1 METKLPFIDNLII
14 LIYFVIIIS
23 IGVIVGIR
31 RKNKSSDGFFLA
43 GRSLN
48 WLVIGAALFAAN
60 ISTTHLVGL
69 VAQGFEDGMV
79 WGNFEWF
86 AFPGLIL
93 LSLVFAP
100 VYYRTRI
107 STLPEFLEKRYGPY
121 TRTMLGVIA
130 LLFAIF
136 AHIGISLYA
145 GAVVFRNFFGFEINL
160 SIAVIISATL
170 IYTLLGGLRAVV
182 VTETVQTVILV
193 AGTIVLGVLAVKQ
206 LPAHEITS
214 LADFKAAV
222 KPNQLNMVNGPESA
236 NLPFISIVLGLP
248 VIAIY
253 YFGSDQTIVQKVLGA
268 RSKRDAQ
275 LGPVFTGF
283 LKILPVFMM
292 VVPGIVAY
300 VLFGDRIQDA
310 NDALPTLIREIL
322 PAGIKGLL
330 AAALIAALMSTI
342 AAGLNSTGTLVSMD
356 IVKRFRPSIADRT
369 LLVVGRV
376 TILVVLISA
385 AFWSPWIA
393 SFKSIFEAINVILVS
408 IAPPVTA
415 VMVLGVFW
423 KRANQ
428 QGALTTMISGFTI
441 GIVIFCL
448 EFEPISGTRYITYN
462 LGIPLMMQAF
472 WLFAICSVIH
482 FVVSLSTPPPP
493 PEKTRDIAMDK
504 PWDFITKERI
514 SGFTDPRILSL
525 ILVVVMAILYIIFR

>member
-1 METKLPFIDNLII
+1 METKLPLIDNLII
-14 LIYFVIIIS
+14 LAYFVLIIS
-23 IGVIVGIR
+23 IGVITGLR

-69 VAQGFEDGMV
+69 VAQGFQDGMV

-100 VYYRTRI
+100 VYYKTRI
-107 STLPEFLEKRYGPY
+107 ATLPEFLEKRYGPY
-121 TRTMLGVIA
+121 TRTMLGVIS

-145 GAVVFRNFFGFEINL
+145 GAVVFKNFFGFDINL
-160 SIAVIISATL
+160 SLTVIITATL
-170 IYTLLGGLRAVV
+170 IYTLLGGLKAVV
-182 VTETVQTVILV
+182 ITESVQSIVLVI
-193 AGTIVLGVLAVKQ
+193 GTILLGVLAVME
-206 LPAHEITS
+206 LPAHDITT

-268 RSKRDAQ
+268 KSKRDAQ
-275 LGPVFTGF
+275 LGPIFTGF

-292 VVPGIVAY
+292 VVPGVIAY
-300 VLFGDRIQDA
+300 VLFGDIITDP

-322 PAGIKGLL
+322 PVGMKGIL

-342 AAGLNSTGTLVSMD
+342 AAGLNSAGTLVSMD
-356 IVKRFRPSIADRT
+356 FVKRFRPSVSDKN
-369 LLVVGRV
+369 LLIIGRL
-376 TILVVLISA
+376 TILLVLISA
-385 AFWSPWIA
+385 AFWSPWIG

-428 QGALTTMISGFTI
+428 QGALTTMISGFAI
-441 GIVIFCL
+441 GILIFCL

-472 WLFAICSVIH
+472 WLFVICAVIH
-482 FVVSLSTPPPP
+482 MIVSLLTPPPP
-493 PEKTRDIAMDK
+493 LEKTKDIAMEK
-504 PWDFITKERI
+504 PWHFITKDKL

-525 ILVVVMAILYIIFR
+525 VLVAVMAVLYIVFR

>member
-1 METKLPFIDNLII
+1 MESRLPAIDNIII
-14 LIYFVIIIS
+14 LIYFVLILT
-23 IGVIVGIR
+23 IGIATGLR
-31 RKNKSSDGFFLA
+31 RKKKDSIGFFLA

-48 WLVIGAALFAAN
+48 WVVIGAALFAAN

-69 VAQGFEDGMV
+69 VAQGFQDGMV

-93 LSLVFAP
+93 LALVFAP
-100 VYYRTRI
+100 VYYKTRI
-107 STLPEFLEKRYGPY
+107 STLPEFLERRYGPY
-121 TRTMLGVIA
+121 TRTMLGIIA

-145 GAVVFRNFFGFEINL
+145 GAVVFKNFFGFEINL
-160 SIAVIISATL
+160 SLSVIIFATL
-170 IYTLLGGLRAVV
+170 IYTILGGLRAVV
-182 VTETVQTVILV
+182 ITETVQTVILV
-193 AGTIVLGVLAVKQ
+193 VGTIVLGVLAIMQ
-206 LPAHEITS
+206 LPAHDITS

-222 KPNQLNMVNGPESA
+222 KPNQLNIVNGPESA

-268 RSKRDAQ
+268 KSKLDAQ
-275 LGPVFTGF
+275 IGPIFTGF

-300 VLFGDRIQDA
+300 VLFGDSIGDA

-322 PAGIKGLL
+322 PAGLKGLL

-342 AAGLNSTGTLVSMD
+342 AAGLNSTGTLVSID
-356 IVKRFRPSIADRT
+356 IVKRLKPSVTDKNI
-369 LLVVGRV
+369 LLIGRI
-376 TILVVLISA
+376 TIVVVLISA

-415 VMVLGVFW
+415 VMVMAVFW
-423 KRANQ
+423 KRGNQ
-428 QGALTTMISGFTI
+428 QGALITMIVGFLI
-441 GIVIFCL
+441 GILIFCL
-448 EFEPISGTRYITYN
+448 EFEPISGNRFITYN

-472 WLFAICSVIH
+472 WLFLICSAIH
-482 FVVSLSTPPPP
+482 IIVSLLTAPPPM
-493 PEKTRDIAMDK
+493 EKTKDIAMNK
-504 PWDFITKERI
+504 PWDFITEGKI
-514 SGFTDPRILSL
+514 SGITDPRILSVFL
-525 ILVVVMAILYIIFR
+525 ILVMIFLYVLFR

>member
-1 METKLPFIDNLII
+1 METRLPLIDNLII
-14 LIYFVIIIS
+14 LLYFILIVT
-23 IGVIVGIR
+23 IGVITGIR
-31 RKNKSSDGFFLA
+31 RKNRSSDGFFLA

-100 VYYRTRI
+100 VYYKTRI
-107 STLPEFLEKRYGPY
+107 ATLPEFLEKRYGPH

-145 GAVVFRNFFGFEINL
+145 GAVVFKNFFGFEINL
-160 SIAVIISATL
+160 SLAVIIGATL
-170 IYTLLGGLRAVV
+170 VYTILGGLRAVV
-182 VTETVQTVILV
+182 ITETVQSVILV
-193 AGTIVLGVLAVKQ
+193 AGTIVLGILAVRQ
-206 LPAHEITS
+206 LPAHDITS

-222 KPNQLNMVNGPESA
+222 KPNQLNMVHGPESA

-248 VIAIY
+248 VIAVY

-268 RSKRDAQ
+268 RSRRDAQ

-292 VVPGIVAY
+292 VVPGVVAY

-322 PAGIKGLL
+322 PAGMKGLL

-356 IVKRFRPSIADRT
+356 IVKRIRPSISDRNI
-369 LLVVGRV
+369 LVTGRL
-376 TILVVLISA
+376 TILVVLVSA

-415 VMVLGVFW
+415 VMILGVFW
-423 KRANQ
+423 KRGNQ
-428 QGALTTMISGFTI
+428 LGALTTMISGFTM
-441 GIVIFCL
+441 GILIFCL

-472 WLFAICSVIH
+472 WLFVICSVIH
-482 FVVSLSTPPPP
+482 VTVSLLTPPPP
-493 PEKTRDIAMDK
+493 LEKTRDIAMEK
-504 PWDFITKERI
+504 PWDFITKDKI

-525 ILVVVMAILYIIFR
+525 LLVAVMAILYTIFR

>member
-1 METKLPFIDNLII
+1 MENKLPLIDNLII
-14 LIYFVIIIS
+14 LFYFVLIIS
-23 IGVIVGIR
+23 IGIIVGVR
-31 RKNKSSDGFFLA
+31 RKNRTSDGFFLA

-100 VYYRTRI
+100 VYYRTRVA
-107 STLPEFLEKRYGPY
+107 TLPEFLEKRYGPH
-121 TRTMLGVIA
+121 TRTMLGIIA

-145 GAVVFRNFFGFEINL
+145 GAVVFKNFFGFEINL
-160 SIAVIISATL
+160 SLTVIISATL

-182 VTETVQTVILV
+182 VTETVQSVILV

-206 LPAHEITS
+206 LPAHDIVS

-300 VLFGDRIQDA
+300 VLFGDKIQDA

-322 PAGIKGLL
+322 PAGMKGLL

-342 AAGLNSTGTLVSMD
+342 AAGLNSTGPLVSMD
-356 IVKRFRPSIADRT
+356 IVKRFKPSISDRSI
-369 LLVVGRV
+369 LVVGRV

-385 AFWSPWIA
+385 AFWSPWIG

-423 KRANQ
+423 KRGNQ

-441 GIVIFCL
+441 GILIFCL

-472 WLFAICSVIH
+472 WLFVICSVIH
-482 FVVSLSTPPPP
+482 VTVSLLTPPPP
-493 PEKTRDIAMDK
+493 LEKTRDIAMEK
-504 PWDFITKERI
+504 PWDFITKDKI

>member
-1 METKLPFIDNLII
+1 MIDNLII
-14 LIYFVIIIS
+14 LFYFILIVT
-23 IGVIVGIR
+23 IGVVTGIR
-31 RKNKSSDGFFLA
+31 RKNKSTDGFFLA

-107 STLPEFLEKRYGPY
+107 STLPEFLERRYGPY
-121 TRTMLGVIA
+121 TRTMLGIIA

-160 SIAVIISATL
+160 SLVVIISATL
-170 IYTLLGGLRAVV
+170 VYTLVGGLRAVV
-182 VTETVQTVILV
+182 ITETVQTVILV
-193 AGTIVLGVLAVKQ
+193 LGTIVLGVLSVMQ

-214 LADFKAAV
+214 LADFKDAV
-222 KPNQLNMVNGPESA
+222 KPNQLNMVHGPESA

-268 RSKRDAQ
+268 RSRRDAQ

-292 VVPGIVAY
+292 VVPGIIAY
-300 VLFGDRIQDA
+300 VLFGDRITDA

-356 IVKRFRPSIADRT
+356 IVKRFRPAISDKS
-369 LLVVGRV
+369 LLLIGRI
-376 TILVVLISA
+376 TIMTVLASA

-408 IAPPVTA
+408 VAPPVTA

-423 KRANQ
+423 KRGNQ
-428 QGALTTMISGFTI
+428 QGALAAMISGLSI
-441 GIVIFCL
+441 GILVFCL

-472 WLFAICSVIH
+472 WLCIICMVIH
-482 FVVSLSTPPPP
+482 VTVSLLTPEPP
-493 PEKTRDIAMDK
+493 PEKTRGIAMER
-504 PWDFITKERI
+504 PWDFITREKVT
-514 SGFTDPRILSL
+514 GWTDPRILSL
-525 ILVVVMAILYIIFR
+525 VLVAVMTMLYIIFR

>member
-1 METKLPFIDNLII
+1 MESKLPLIDNLII
-14 LIYFVIIIS
+14 LCYFVLIVV
-23 IGVIVGIR
+23 IGVSAGIK
-31 RKNKSSDGFFLA
+31 RKTRSSDGFFLA

-48 WLVIGAALFAAN
+48 WVIIGAALFAAN

-69 VAQGFEDGMV
+69 VAQGFQDGMV

-107 STLPEFLEKRYGPY
+107 STLPEFLERRYGPY
-121 TRTMLGVIA
+121 TRTMLGIIA
-130 LLFAIF
+130 LLFAVF

-145 GAVVFRNFFGFEINL
+145 GAVVFKNFFGFEINL
-160 SIAVIISATL
+160 SLAVIISATL

-182 VTETVQTVILV
+182 ITETVQTVILV
-193 AGTIVLGVLAVKQ
+193 VGTIVLGVLAVKQ
-206 LPAHEITS
+206 LPAHDITS
-214 LADFKAAV
+214 MADFKAAI
-222 KPNQLNMVNGPESA
+222 KPNQLSMVNGPESA

-300 VLFGDRIQDA
+300 VLFGDRIVDA

-322 PAGIKGLL
+322 PPGMKGLL

-356 IVKRFRPSIADRT
+356 IMKRFWPSVSDRY
-369 LLVVGRV
+369 LLLSGRV

-408 IAPPVTA
+408 IAPPVAA

-423 KRANQ
+423 KRGNQ
-428 QGALTTMISGFTI
+428 QGALTTMISGFTL
-441 GIVIFCL
+441 GILVFCL
-448 EFEPISGTRYITYN
+448 EFEPISGTRYITFN

-472 WLFAICSVIH
+472 WLFVVCAVIH
-482 FVVSLSTPPPP
+482 VAVSLSTSPPPLV
-493 PEKTRDIAMDK
+493 KTIGIAMDK
-504 PWDFITKERI
+504 PLDFITRDRI

-525 ILVVVMAILYIIFR
+525 FLVAVMAILYVIFR